1 MVWIFGSFLS
11 WRMTAFLMMV
21 PALALILLLSKL
33 PETPYWLIQD
43 GQLGMA
49 RRSLQYFRGKRSYR
63 LPIFTTKLLR
73 KYNKNVVFWI
83 LLLRIAVPLYF

>member
-21 PALALILLLSKL
+21 PALSLILLLSKL

-49 RRSLQYFRGKRSYR
+49 RRSLQYFRGKRAYR
-63 LPIFTTKLLR
+63 LPIFTTKYYESTA
-73 KYNKNVVFWI
+73 KI
-83 LLLRIAVPLYF
+83 LYSGFYYYGL